1 MKKTIRKWLIIFFI
15 VLLSM
20 PGMTVNAAED
30 MEIEQVIAKMPGI
43 ELYVR
48 NEEQPDA
55 DNLEVWLED
64 ELLTI
69 NSIQLYGEKDAATD
83 FFILVDVSNSI
94 PDSYCKEIKNALTE
108 FMDAVEE
115 KDNVVLVSF
124 GEEVTT
130 LLKGKENTE
139 ERKEAIT
146 KLHNNDNKTLL
157 FEALMQ
163 TADISDKLKS
173 DNRKVVIVISDGE
186 DFAVGTSTGQESKE
200 ALAKRNMP
208 VYAMGIR
215 NTAKE
220 NLNSFGEFARSL
232 GGNLE
237 IFSSSEAASTL
248 MKIRT
253 EISNTWAISLSA
265 DSNCVNN
272 QMNML
277 SMNVLSTGIS
287 RNKEVMLKNYVEDKV
302 SPEIVNVEKT
312 ESNELKITFS
322 ENVIGAD
329 LATSW
334 NIEFAEKSLPVVTA
348 VYEEGC
354 VAVITFEEDLYSGTY
369 YINAPGVT
377 DVSMEKNSTSETYEA
392 EIEGVIPEP
401 KWIGFIKEWVWLICI
416 VIVVIFVLVV
426 FLVWQKIKKNK
437 GIVYVDGKVSLANNI
452 SQRQR
457 VTFSEET
464 GFNISLEI
472 LSGSLS
478 EGEIIK
484 ATIFKSMIV
493 GRASFCD
500 LSLEDSRLSRQH
512 FALEHKE
519 GNVYITDLQTT
530 NGTFVNGVWIH
541 NEHKLENEDVIVAGS
556 LKMKISW

>member
-1 MKKTIRKWLIIFFI
+1 MKKMLKKWLFI
-15 VLLSM
+15 LCLVLASM
-20 PGMTVNAAED
+20 PVMTAEASES
-30 MEIEQVIAKMPGI
+30 MEIEQVIANMPDI

-55 DNLEVWLED
+55 DDLKVRLEG

-69 NSIQLYGEKDAATD
+69 HSIQLYEETDAATD
-83 FFILVDVSNSI
+83 FFVLVDVSNSI

-108 FMDAVEE
+108 FMASVEE

-124 GEEVTT
+124 GEEVIT
-130 LLKGKENTE
+130 LLEGNETTD
-139 ERKEAIT
+139 ERKETIT
-146 KLHNNDNKTLL
+146 KLHNNDKKTLL

-186 DFAVGTSTGQESKE
+186 DFAVGTSTGQEAKKS
-200 ALAKRNMP
+200 LAERNMP

-215 NTAKE
+215 DTAKE

-232 GGNLE
+232 GGNIK
-237 IFSSSEAASTL
+237 IFSASESTSAL
-248 MKIRT
+248 TEIRT
-253 EISNTWAISLSA
+253 EINNTWAVFLSG
-265 DSNCVNN
+265 DNNCVNN
-272 QMNML
+272 QMNL
-277 SMNVLSTGIS
+277 VTLKVPSIGIS
-287 RNKEVMLKNYVEDKV
+287 RSKEVMLTNYIEDKV
-302 SPEIVNVEKT
+302 APKIENIEKI
-312 ESNELKITFS
+312 ESNALKVTFS
-322 ENVIGAD
+322 ENVIGAE
-329 LATSW
+329 LSTSW
-334 NIEFAEKSLPVVTA
+334 NVELDEKSLPVVTA
-348 VYEEGC
+348 VYEEDG

-377 DVSMEKNSTSETYEA
+377 DVSMEKNAVSEKYEA
-392 EIEGVIPEP
+392 EIEGVKPEP
-401 KWIGFIKEWVWLICI
+401 KWIGFVKEWMWLICI
-416 VIVVIFVLVV
+416 VAVAVFVLVV
-426 FLVWQKIKKNK
+426 FLVWRKIKKNK
-437 GIVYVDGKVSLANNI
+437 GIVYVDGKAALANNV

-464 GFNISLEI
+464 GFPISLEI

-512 FALEHKE
+512 FALEHKDGE
-519 GNVYITDLQTT
+519 VYITDLQTT